1 MNSSVTETQTIPQV
15 PLAHK
20 LTWWVL
26 AFPLVMTMALIR
38 HNYYWL
44 DFSHV
49 MAGALWTGTDIFM
62 GFILGPILRRLTPDQ
77 RKAVINWLTPK
88 TLLYV
93 PVLAITTGTGGW
105 FLASWMGMMVP
116 YNPARPWVIVALV
129 VIGILTVQG
138 FGILL
143 PNSIRTYAELQ
154 KPSPD
159 LNKIF
164 RLNRRNNVLAGF
176 QGVLQVAI
184 ILVMA
189 HLAVG

>member
-1 MNSSVTETQTIPQV
+1 MNSTISKTQGISWV
-15 PLAHK
+15 ALIRK
-20 LTWWVL
+20 ITWWVL
-26 AFPLVMTMALIR
+26 AFPMLLMVALIQ
-38 HNYYWL
+38 HNYYLL
-44 DFSHV
+44 DFTHV

-62 GFILGPILRRLTPDQ
+62 GFILGPILRRLAPEQ

-88 TLLYV
+88 TLVYV
-93 PVLAITTGTGGW
+93 SVLAMTTGIGGW
-105 FLASWMGMMVP
+105 FLANWAGMMVP
-116 YNPARPWVIVALV
+116 RSPDRPWVILALV
-129 VIGILTVQG
+129 VLGILTVQG

-143 PNSIRTYAELQ
+143 PNSIRTYLELQ
-154 KPSPD
+154 KSSPD

-164 RLNRRNNVLAGF
+164 QLNRRNNMLAGF

>member
-1 MNSSVTETQTIPQV
+1 VV
-15 PLAHK
+15 
-20 LTWWVL
+20 LT
-26 AFPLVMTMALIR
+26 TALIR
-38 HNYYWL
+38 HDFYLL
-44 DFSHV
+44 DLTHV

-62 GFILGPILRRLTPDQ
+62 GFILGPILKRLEPDH

-88 TLLYV
+88 TLLYL
-93 PVLAITTGTGGW
+93 PVLAVTTGIGGW
-105 FLASWMGMMVP
+105 YLAQDLGLLAAHNS
-116 YNPARPWVIVALV
+116 ARLWVIAALGV
-129 VIGILTVQG
+129 LGILTLQG
-138 FGILL
+138 FGVLL

-154 KPSPD
+154 KPMPD

-184 ILVMA
+184 IVIMA

>member
-1 MNSSVTETQTIPQV
+1 MNVSLTGTEAKSQV
-15 PLAHK
+15 PLGRK

-26 AFPLVMTMALIR
+26 AFPMVMTMALIG

-44 DFSHV
+44 DYSHV

-93 PVLAITTGTGGW
+93 PVLATTTGTGGW
-105 FLASWMGMMVP
+105 FLASWTGMIAP
-116 YNPARPWVIVALV
+116 HNPARPWVLAALV
-129 VIGILTVQG
+129 ILAILTAQG

-143 PNSIRTYAELQ
+143 PNSIRTYVELQ

-164 RLNRRNNVLAGF
+164 RLNRRNNILAGF
-176 QGVLQVAI
+176 QGVLQIAI
-184 ILVMA
+184 ILVMV
-189 HLAVG
+189 HLTVG